1 MKRETWKSDLRSY
14 LAAQAD
20 APFAYG
26 STDCG
31 AFAGGAIE
39 AMTGENPHAAVAGKY
54 KTMAGAL
61 RALKR
66 LGHEDHIAYAASVL
80 NEIDPLYAQIGD
92 VAVVQAAE
100 GHALGVVVGAH
111 IEVRTPAGRGVV
123 PLTDAVRAFRVRETV
138 SASGLVRISAP
149 KPPAI
154 ARGSRRKR
162 SIG

>member
-1 MKRETWKSDLRSY
+1 MKRETWKADLRSY
-14 LAAQAD
+14 LTAQAD

-26 STDCG
+26 SADCG

-80 NEIDPLYAQIGD
+80 DEIDPLYAQLGD
-92 VAVVQAAE
+92 IAVVQADE

-138 SASGLVRISAP
+138 SASGLVRVSAP